1 MRNKLASY
9 VGEFIHARGWIAS
22 WTDFKIEGVRRL
34 VVANPTIK
42 KPNRDYLFDE
52 QEIISKENHLNLYI
66 KHDELIS
73 YDTTFEIHQPINFSG
88 LIENYSRSDG
98 TYDYGVNPTNQ
109 SNFHYV
115 IRLLVNASYDNQRKF
130 NQHSIDFLKDCA
142 LPEFDRKL
150 QELDD
155 CGDRLPTFR
164 HTYDEYKDI
173 LKEAYID
180 ACDFI
185 RKVEG
190 FKSSREFRRKIK
202 KKNKSIDVI
211 KSL

>member
-1 MRNKLASY
+1 MMT
-9 VGEFIHARGWIAS
+9 H
-22 WTDFKIEGVRRL
+22 
-34 VVANPTIK
+34 
-42 KPNRDYLFDE
+42 
-52 QEIISKENHLNLYI
+52 
-66 KHDELIS
+66 
-73 YDTTFEIHQPINFSG
+73 
-88 LIENYSRSDG
+88 
-98 TYDYGVNPTNQ
+98 
-109 SNFHYV
+109 
-115 IRLLVNASYDNQRKF
+115 
-130 NQHSIDFLKDCA
+130 
-142 LPEFDRKL
+142 KL